1 MRTKDIEPHAIELG
15 LEPKHLILGKGG
27 RVRYFICIQKKDGRE
42 RIVLFD
48 NQGVAYTSQWVYYIT
63 EEFFDKVNV
72 RTTMVSG
79 LLYVNGKGVTADK
92 ESSELDY
99 CK

>member
-1 MRTKDIEPHAIELG
+1 MRTKDIE
-15 LEPKHLILGKGG
+15 LGKGG
-27 RVRYFICIQKKDGRE
+27 RVRFFFFFQKKDGRE

-72 RTTMVSG
+72 RTTMVQG

-92 ESSELDY
+92 ESSELNY

>member
-15 LEPKHLILGKGG
+15 LEPKHLILDKGG
-27 RVRYFICIQKKDGRE
+27 RVGYFICIQKKDGRE

-48 NQGVAYTSQWVYYIT
+48 NQGVAYTSQWVSNIS
-63 EEFFDKVNV
+63 EEFFDKIDV
-72 RTTMVSG
+72 RTTMVPG
-79 LLYVNGKGVTADK
+79 LLYVNGMGVTADK

>member
-48 NQGVAYTSQWVYYIT
+48 YQGVAHTSQWVSNIS
-63 EEFFDKVNV
+63 EEFFDKVDV
-72 RTTMVSG
+72 RTKTITG
-79 LLYVNGKGVTADK
+79 LLYVNGLGVTADK

-99 CK
+99 RK